1 MTYLKILVFFSSLK
15 VIKVILTEL
24 GKKKSVV
31 FHRNSTVDYDPLLRT
46 SVGAEDVSQWQTQ
59 T

>member
-15 VIKVILTEL
+15 VIKVILTERRQ
-24 GKKKSVV
+24 KKSVV
-31 FHRNSTVDYDPLLRT
+31 FHRNSTVDHDPFLRT